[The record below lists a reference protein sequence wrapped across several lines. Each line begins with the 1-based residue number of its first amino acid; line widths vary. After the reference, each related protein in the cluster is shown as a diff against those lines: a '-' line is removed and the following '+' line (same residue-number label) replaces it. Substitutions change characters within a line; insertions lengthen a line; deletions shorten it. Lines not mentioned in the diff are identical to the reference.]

1 MFAHSLNDYLL
12 KSRVHL
18 FIRLFIC
25 NGNKNTWFR
34 KLYYRIEE
42 NRTKVGRRKEDIV
55 CTHTHTQAHTS
66 ATEKVDVM
74 FVFNSPVKLTVE
86 NERKQQGESKERKYS
101 TKISNIT
108 HNYKCQQRK
117 KVSKCR
123 ISGVYR
129 HFGWNRILL
138 NETNTTEHTPI
149 QRV

>member
-86 NERKQQGESKERKYS
+86 NERKQQEESKERKYS

-117 KVSKCR
+117 KSVQVSNKWCVSAFR
-123 ISGVYR
+123 MK
-129 HFGWNRILL
+129 
-138 NETNTTEHTPI
+138 
-149 QRV
+149 